1 MKGRQFMSSFFC
13 IFAASKN
20 KRMKK
25 IFLTAIIIISL
36 VPMWAQNNSTIDE
49 IIAIVGKEI
58 IMKSDLETEY
68 ANYSAQYS
76 VMDNDDEDAT
86 KCSIFEHL
94 VKQKLFLHQ
103 ADLDSVVCT
112 DEEVDARVNHQV
124 NYWLAQVGGNVKII
138 EDAYKKSLDDI
149 KKDMRDLLRSQMI
162 VERVQQGL
170 TDNVNITPS
179 EVKRF
184 FDRIPYDSLP
194 TVEPSYEFGHIVKLA
209 SVSEN
214 AVTEIKARLTDYRER
229 VLRGE
234 KFSMLARL
242 YSDDPGSA
250 GKGGELGFVER
261 GTLYPEFEA
270 VAFNLKSGEISQIV
284 QTKAGYHI
292 IQMIERRGERI
303 NVAHILLQPKPSVDE
318 QVKSIE
324 WLDSIR
330 KIIID
335 EKMDFSQAALKYSD
349 DMNKNSGGWVV
360 NAYNNSYKFEKEA
373 IEPTTFTTVS
383 KLIPGEYSQPVAF
396 VNEDGKMA
404 YRIIY
409 LKTKVAAHKPNLT
422 EDYDLIKNAS
432 LEEKK
437 MGVVNKW
444 ILNKVKITN
453 IKINENYR
461 NCPFINEWQIP
472 E

>member
-1 MKGRQFMSSFFC
+1 MKKFFLVTVLFFC
-13 IFAASKN
+13 FA
-20 KRMKK
+20 
-25 IFLTAIIIISL
+25 TG
-36 VPMWAQNNSTIDE
+36 WAQPKSPSTIDE

-58 IMKSDLETEY
+58 IMKSELETEY
-68 ANYSAQYS
+68 ANYAAQYS
-76 VMDNDDEDAT
+76 VMDNDNVEET
-86 KCSIFEHL
+86 KCTIFEHL
-94 VKQKLFLHQ
+94 VKQKLFMHQ
-103 ADLDSVVCT
+103 AELDSIVFT
-112 DEEVDARVNHQV
+112 DQEVDSRVNYQI
-124 NYWLAQVGGNVKII
+124 NYWLSQVGGNTKMI
-138 EDAYKKSLDDI
+138 EQAYNKSMDEI
-149 KKDMRDLLRSQMI
+149 KKDMREVVRAQMI
-162 VERVQQGL
+162 ADRIQQDI
-170 TDNVNITPS
+170 TVNVTITPS

-194 TVEPSYEFGHIVKLA
+194 TVEPSYEYGHIVKMPP
-209 SVSEN
+209 VSEE
-214 AVTEIKARLTDYRER
+214 EIAAIKTRLNDYRER

-284 QTKAGYHI
+284 KTKAGYHI
-292 IQMIERRGERI
+292 IQMIERRGESI
-303 NVAHILLQPKPSVDE
+303 NVAHILLQPKPSVEE
-318 QVKSIE
+318 QVKAIE
-324 WLDSIR
+324 SLDSIR
-330 KIIID
+330 NVIIT
-335 EKMDFSQAALKYSD
+335 EKMDFSKAALQFSD
-349 DMNKNSGGWVV
+349 DLSKNSGGWVV
-360 NAYNNSYKFEKEA
+360 NSYNNSYKFEKESIDA
-373 IEPTTFTTVS
+373 STFTTIS
-383 KLIPGEYSQPVAF
+383 KLIPGEYSQPVAY

-404 YRIIY
+404 YRILY

-422 EDYDLIKNAS
+422 EDYDLIKNAA

-437 MGVVNKW
+437 VKTTNTW

-461 NCPFINEWQIP
+461 NCPFISQWQIP